1 METYIPQ
8 DLKALCQWVA
18 WWSVPGTGVPATLPN
33 GRPTRPLEARPK
45 PHKLPVNAATGGLA
59 MANNPATW
67 CTYAQACEAV
77 QRFGVTG
84 VGFVFAPDGPYTG
97 IDLDDCRDLPT
108 GEIAPWAR
116 RILDSVASYTEVSP
130 SGKASQAGGL
140 CRVVLDF

>member
-1 METYIPQ
+1 
-8 DLKALCQWVA
+8 
-18 WWSVPGTGVPATLPN
+18 
-33 GRPTRPLEARPK
+33 
-45 PHKLPVNAATGGLA
+45 